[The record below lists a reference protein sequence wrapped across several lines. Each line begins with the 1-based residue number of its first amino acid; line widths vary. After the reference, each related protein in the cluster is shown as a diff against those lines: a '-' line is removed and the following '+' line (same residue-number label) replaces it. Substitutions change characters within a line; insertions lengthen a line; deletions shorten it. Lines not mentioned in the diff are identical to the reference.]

1 VKSVNEQD
9 ITKEMQYR
17 HLVEEFS
24 DTVTRL
30 CIVHTGNYADAEDC
44 YQNVF
49 FKLFKA
55 LKKGELPNPKAW
67 IIKVTLNECRS
78 VLRYRLRK
86 NTVDLNEVTA
96 AAEDS
101 REHEMLDLVFRLSPK
116 YRDVIYLHYYEE
128 LSVEEIAEATKTNV
142 NTVKSQLKRGREKL
156 REFIE

>member
-1 VKSVNEQD
+1 MSNTE
-9 ITKEMQYR
+9 ITKEIQYR
-17 HLVEEFS
+17 QLVEEFS

-30 CIVHTGNYADAEDC
+30 CIVHTGNYTDAEDC

-55 LKKGELPNPKAW
+55 LEKGELPNPKAW

-86 NTVDLNEVTA
+86 NTVDLNEVTS
-96 AAEDS
+96 AAEDKH
-101 REHEMLDLVFRLSPK
+101 EYEMLDLVFRLPPK
-116 YRDVIYLHYYEE
+116 YRDAIYLHYYEE
-128 LSVEEIAEATKTNV
+128 LSVEEISEATKTNV

-156 REFIE
+156 RAFIE

>member
-1 VKSVNEQD
+1 MKNSD
-9 ITKEMQYR
+9 IAKEMQYSR
-17 HLVEEFS
+17 LVEEFS

-55 LKKGELPNPKAW
+55 LDKGEIPNPKAW

-101 REHEMLDLVFRLSPK
+101 REHEMLDLVFRLPPK

-128 LSVEEIAEATKTNV
+128 LSVEEISEATKTNV

-156 REFIE
+156 RAFME

>member
-1 VKSVNEQD
+1 MKNSD
-9 ITKEMQYR
+9 IAKEMQYR
-17 HLVEEFS
+17 RLVEEFS

-55 LKKGELPNPKAW
+55 LDKGEIPNPKAW

-101 REHEMLDLVFRLSPK
+101 REHEMLDLVFRLPPK

-128 LSVEEIAEATKTNV
+128 LSVEEISEATKTNV

-156 REFIE
+156 RAFME

>member
-1 VKSVNEQD
+1 MNEQD

-55 LKKGELPNPKAW
+55 LEKGELPNPKAW

-101 REHEMLDLVFRLSPK
+101 REHEMLDLVFRLPSK

-128 LSVEEIAEATKTNV
+128 LSVEEISEATKTNV

>member
-1 VKSVNEQD
+1 MNEQD

>member
-1 VKSVNEQD
+1 VNEQD

>member
-1 VKSVNEQD
+1 MKNSD
-9 ITKEMQYR
+9 IAKEMQYR
-17 HLVEEFS
+17 RLVEEFS

-55 LKKGELPNPKAW
+55 LDKGEIPNPKAW

-101 REHEMLDLVFRLSPK
+101 REYEMLDLVFRLPPK

-128 LSVEEIAEATKTNV
+128 LSVEEISEATKTNV

-156 REFIE
+156 RAFMK

>member
-1 VKSVNEQD
+1 
-9 ITKEMQYR
+9 M
-17 HLVEEFS
+17 EEFS

-55 LKKGELPNPKAW
+55 LDKGEIPNPKAW

-101 REHEMLDLVFRLSPK
+101 REHEMLDLVFRLPPK

-128 LSVEEIAEATKTNV
+128 LSVEEISEATKTNV

-156 REFIE
+156 RAFME

>member
-1 VKSVNEQD
+1 
-9 ITKEMQYR
+9 MQHR
-17 HLVEEFS
+17 QLVEEFS

-55 LKKGELPNPKAW
+55 LEKGEIPNPKAW

-86 NTVDLNEVTA
+86 NTVDLNEVTS
-96 AAEDS
+96 AAEDKH
-101 REHEMLDLVFRLSPK
+101 EYEMLDLVFRLPPK
-116 YRDVIYLHYYEE
+116 YRDVIYLHYYEG
-128 LSVEEIAEATKTNV
+128 LSVEEISEATKTNV

-156 REFIE
+156 RAFIE

>member
-1 VKSVNEQD
+1 MNEQD

-55 LKKGELPNPKAW
+55 LEKGELPNPKAW

-101 REHEMLDLVFRLSPK
+101 REHELLDLVFRLPPK

-128 LSVEEIAEATKTNV
+128 LSVEEISEATKTNV

-156 REFIE
+156 RGFIE

>member
-1 VKSVNEQD
+1 MERA
-9 ITKEMQYR
+9 KEMQYR
-17 HLVEEFS
+17 QLVEEFS

-55 LKKGELPNPKAW
+55 LEKGDVPNPKAW

-86 NTVDLNEVTA
+86 NTVDLNKITA

-101 REHEMLDLVFRLSPK
+101 REHEMLDLVFRLPPK
-116 YRDVIYLHYYEE
+116 YRDVIYLYYYEE
-128 LSVEEIAEATKTNV
+128 LSVEEISEATKTNV

-156 REFIE
+156 RAFIE

>member
-1 VKSVNEQD
+1 
-9 ITKEMQYR
+9 MQYR
-17 HLVEEFS
+17 QLVEEFS

-55 LKKGELPNPKAW
+55 LEKGEIPNPKAW

-86 NTVDLNEVTA
+86 NTVDLNEVTS
-96 AAEDS
+96 AAEDKH
-101 REHEMLDLVFRLSPK
+101 EYEMLDLVFRLPPK
-116 YRDVIYLHYYEE
+116 YRDVIYLHYYEG
-128 LSVEEIAEATKTNV
+128 LSVEEISEATKTNV

-156 REFIE
+156 RAFIE

>member
-1 VKSVNEQD
+1 MKNSD
-9 ITKEMQYR
+9 IAKEMQYR
-17 HLVEEFS
+17 RLVEEFS

-55 LKKGELPNPKAW
+55 LDKGKIPNPKAW

-101 REHEMLDLVFRLSPK
+101 REHEMLDLVFRLPSK

-128 LSVEEIAEATKTNV
+128 LSVEEISEATKTNV

-156 REFIE
+156 RAFME